1 MAETRGRSSRR
12 WIIAIAIF
20 IAVSST
26 GYYLLTRPN
35 TPAFETYEKYGF
47 SFEYPQGMTFTEEG
61 VDGIAV
67 PTMETGILQGTLI
80 EDTPQINGIIWTSEE
95 DVEDLRAT
103 LDEAF
108 EQIGEGI
115 GVTHRGELKTSTK
128 DSYEMLIQYFEF
140 DEGGNTMSGLVGTW
154 YDEGA
159 KRVYMIFFIGLRESG
174 SQETL
179 EAGFDRLLS
188 SFESSYTPPVRKVLN
203 PYWPTEGW
211 RTADPGDVGM
221 DSGLLDEMVAEIR
234 DEGIGV
240 DGVTVIRDGY
250 IVLDEYFPP
259 FSRGERH
266 IIYSC
271 TKSVVST
278 LIGIAIEEGHIEDLD
293 VKVLDLFPDRAVRNI
308 NDWKKDM
315 TLRDLLTMTAGFD
328 ARDSYL
334 YEWEGLNRMHE
345 SADELQHVL
354 DLPVI
359 EEPGTRFEYTNGVSH
374 LLSSLITEKTG
385 MSALDFGM
393 EHLFGPL
400 GIDDIEWHTDSN
412 GRNWGYS
419 RIYITPHDMAK
430 FGYMF
435 LKGGEWDGTQIVPR
449 EWVDDATDWH
459 VDATIMNGY
468 GYQWWV
474 SGRGY
479 YTAIGY
485 RGQFIHVVP
494 DLDLVVVF
502 ASSND
507 EQFPVILGLLE
518 RYVIPAVAS

>member
-1 MAETRGRSSRR
+1 
-12 WIIAIAIF
+12 
-20 IAVSST
+20 
-26 GYYLLTRPN
+26 
-35 TPAFETYEKYGF
+35 
-47 SFEYPQGMTFTEEG
+47 
-61 VDGIAV
+61 
-67 PTMETGILQGTLI
+67 METGILQGTLI
-80 EDTPQINGIIWTSEE
+80 EDTSQINGIIWISEE
-95 DVEDLRAT
+95 DVRDLSAI
-103 LDEAF
+103 LDEVF
-108 EQIGEGI
+108 EQIEEGI
-115 GVTHRGELKTSTK
+115 GVTHRGELETSTK
-128 DSYEMLIQYFEF
+128 DSYEMLIRYFEF
-140 DEGGNTMSGLVGTW
+140 DEGDNPMSGLVGTW

-159 KRVYMIFFIGLRESG
+159 KRVYMIFFSGLRGSG

-179 EAGFDRLLS
+179 EAGFDRLLN

-211 RTADPGDVGM
+211 RTTNPGDVGM
-221 DSGLLDEMVAEIR
+221 DSGLLDEMLAEIR

-250 IVLDEYFPP
+250 MVLDEYFPP

-266 IIYSC
+266 LIYSC

-293 VKVLDLFPDRAVRNI
+293 VKVLDLFPDMTVKNI

-315 TLRDLLTMTAGFD
+315 TLRDLLTMTAGLN

-334 YEWEGLNRMHE
+334 YEWEGLNKMHD
-345 SADELQHVL
+345 SADELQYVL

-400 GIDDIEWHTDSN
+400 GINDIEWHTDSN

-430 FGYMF
+430 FGYLF
-435 LKGGEWDGTQIVPR
+435 LKGGEWDGTQIILR